1 MRRLPT
7 STPKGEG
14 GSSRQQSEVLATHE
28 LHPRHPEWDRRDPE
42 PAERSGRACTG
53 P

>member
-14 GSSRQQSEVLATHE
+14 DSSGQQSEVLATHKPR
-28 LHPRHPEWDRRDPE
+28 PRHPEWDGLDPE
-42 PAERSGRACTG
+42 RVERSGRACTG